1 MLANCFVNSNI
12 LKCNYNKVL
21 NKEIEKN
28 CPDIFKHELRIPE
41 FYLNIVKSKKYKST

>member
-12 LKCNYNKVL
+12 FKCSYNKVL

-28 CPDIFKHELRIPE
+28 CPNIFKDELRIPD
-41 FYLNIVKSKKYKST
+41 FYLNIVKFKKSKST